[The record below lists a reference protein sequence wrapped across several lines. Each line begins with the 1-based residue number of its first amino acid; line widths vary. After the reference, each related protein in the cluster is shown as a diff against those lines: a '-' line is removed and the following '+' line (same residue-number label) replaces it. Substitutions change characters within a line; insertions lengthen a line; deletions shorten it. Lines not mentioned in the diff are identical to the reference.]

1 MQFDTKIWHPNISSQ
16 TGAICLDIL
25 KNEWTPALTIRTAL
39 ISLQALL
46 SAPEP
51 DDPQDAEV
59 ANMYKSDIKQFEEYA
74 KEWTMKFA
82 VEETES
88 DKVRKITDMGFSDI
102 MAVEALEK
110 YDYDEEGKEFLLRA
124 FLVFLEYKGIAEC
137 PKDILDG
144 GKSLVNEFI
153 KFNKITMD

>member
-1 MQFDTKIWHPNISSQ
+1 MDKIGIKRHLRITNAMLIRIS
-16 TGAICLDIL
+16 I
-25 KNEWTPALTIRTAL
+25 KALIRTV
-39 ISLQALL
+39 S
-46 SAPEP
+46 EFF
-51 DDPQDAEV
+51 
-59 ANMYKSDIKQFEEYA
+59 YKRENIDLYSDRVTTFGIKTTRERIF
-74 KEWTMKFA
+74 WM
-82 VEETES
+82 
-88 DKVRKITDMGFSDI
+88 
-102 MAVEALEK
+102 